1 MNKVYRYV
9 DIDVILDDFSTN
21 ELAGTSMYRMNLFLR
36 WNSNIYIA
44 MDTIYIQLVSLLDEK
59 KGQKKMQVVSVLL
72 SSILVINIALAFMV
86 IFMERKNASSTWAW
100 LMVLFF
106 IPILGFMLYLFFG
119 RRLSGKRL
127 FTLDTKSRLGIER
140 SVQEQLEII
149 QNNRLPFKQKVLAP
163 YKELFTLHLKNND
176 AIYSQNND
184 VDLFTDG
191 REKFESLIRDL
202 EQAEHH
208 IHLLYYIIRHDQ
220 LGTRIADVL
229 IKKAREG
236 VEVRFLYDDMGSR
249 SLSRRYIRRLEE
261 ANVQVGAFFPS
272 RFARINLRINFR
284 NHRKLAIIDGTVG
297 YIGGFNIGDEY
308 LGKSEKFGYWRDTHL
323 RVKGDAVKMMQTRF
337 VLDWNQASR
346 HKIEYDERYF
356 IGGDY
361 GDVGMQIVSS
371 GPDHDWEQIKYGYI
385 KMILGAKEY
394 VYIQTPYFI
403 PDESLMDALR
413 IAALSGVKIKI
424 MIPNKPDHLFVYWA
438 TLSYVGELLNE
449 GAEIYLYQNGFL
461 HAKTIVVDGKLSSV
475 GTANID
481 VRSFRLN
488 FEVNAFIYD
497 IYFAQKLVV
506 EFEEDIHLSTQ
517 MTKQLYEKRSLAI
530 RFKES
535 ISRLLSPIL

>member
-1 MNKVYRYV
+1 
-9 DIDVILDDFSTN
+9 
-21 ELAGTSMYRMNLFLR
+21 
-36 WNSNIYIA
+36 
-44 MDTIYIQLVSLLDEK
+44 
-59 KGQKKMQVVSVLL
+59 MQIISILL
-72 SSILVINIALAFMV
+72 SSIMIINIALAFTV
-86 IFMERKNASSTWAW
+86 IFLERKNASSTWAW
-100 LMVLFF
+100 IMVLFF
-106 IPILGFMLYLFFG
+106 IPILGFILYFFFG

-127 FTLDTKSRLGIER
+127 FTFDTKSRLGIKR
-140 SVQEQLEII
+140 AVREQLEII
-149 QNNRLPFKQKVLAP
+149 QNDRLPFKQKVLAP

-176 AIYSQNND
+176 AIYSQNNK
-184 VDLFTDG
+184 VDLFIDG
-191 REKFESLIRDL
+191 KDKFDALIADL
-202 EQAEHH
+202 EKAEHH
-208 IHLLYYIIRHDQ
+208 IHLLYYIIRNDQ
-220 LGTRIADVL
+220 IGTQIADIL
-229 IKKAREG
+229 IKKAQEG
-236 VEVRFLYDDMGSR
+236 VEVRLLYDDLGSR
-249 SLSRRYIRRLEE
+249 SLSRRYIKRLEA

-272 RFARINLRINFR
+272 RFAKINLRVNFR
-284 NHRKLAIIDGTVG
+284 NHRKLAIIDGKVG
-297 YIGGFNIGDEY
+297 YVGGFNIGDEY
-308 LGKSEKFGYWRDTHL
+308 LGKSNKFGYWRDTHL

-337 VLDWNQASR
+337 ILDWNQASR
-346 HKIEYDERYF
+346 HKIEYNDLYF

-371 GPDHDWEQIKYGYI
+371 GPDHEWEQIKYGYI
-385 KMILGAKEY
+385 KMILEAKEY

-403 PDESLMDALR
+403 PDEALMDALR

-497 IYFAQKLVV
+497 VDFAETLVEV
-506 EFEEDIHLSTQ
+506 FKQDIRQSTQ
-517 MTKQLYEKRSLAI
+517 MTKQLYEKRSFII